1 MTISQV
7 SNDDL
12 LEEIRLL
19 KATVES
25 LSKQLSD
32 LKLEKESENK
42 EKLPSNL
49 EKKLVVG
56 ARVRVLTKTKYGKYG
71 DFAIV
76 THIGKVFVSIKLE
89 SSGRTTTRLPENLKL
104 V

>member
-32 LKLEKESENK
+32 LKLGKDSKIK
-42 EKLPSNL
+42 EKLPNN

-56 ARVRVLTKTKYGKYG
+56 ARVRVLTKAKYGKSG
-71 DFAIV
+71 DFAVV

-89 SSGRTTTRLPENLKL
+89 SGGRTTTRLPENLKL
-104 V
+104 A

>member
-7 SNDDL
+7 SSDDL
-12 LEEIRLL
+12 LEEIKSL

-25 LSKQLSD
+25 LSNQLKN
-32 LKLEKESENK
+32 LKLEKESKDK
-42 EKLPSNL
+42 ERFPSNS
-49 EKKLVVG
+49 EKRLVVG
-56 ARVRVLTKTKYGKYG
+56 ARVKVLTKAKYGKYG
-71 DFAIV
+71 DIATV

-89 SSGRTTTRLPENLKL
+89 TSGRTTTRLPENLKL

>member
-1 MTISQV
+1 MTISQA

-12 LEEIRLL
+12 LEEIRQL

-25 LSKQLSD
+25 LSKQISN
-32 LKLEKESENK
+32 LKLEKDSRVK
-42 EKLPSNL
+42 EKLPSN

-56 ARVRVLTKTKYGKYG
+56 ARVRVLTKAKYGKSG
-71 DFAIV
+71 DFAVV
-76 THIGKVFVSIKLE
+76 THIGKAFVSIRLE

>member
-12 LEEIRLL
+12 LEEIKLL

-25 LSKQLSD
+25 LSKQLSN
-32 LKLEKESENK
+32 LKLEKEGKDK
-42 EKLPSNL
+42 EKLPSN

-56 ARVRVLTKTKYGKYG
+56 ARVKVLTKAKYGKHG

-89 SSGRTTTRLPENLKL
+89 SSGRTTTRLPENLVL